1 MKKHI
6 QNQMQIDR
14 AIKGQIKQQE
24 VSEISLKYFYKGQ
37 IRYLELNDED
47 YQSAMRN
54 IIDFI
59 KNNEIFKNIP
69 KGESYQIYGIVYP
82 SLPTQL
88 N

>member
-6 QNQMQIDR
+6 QIDR

-24 VSEISLKYFYKGQ
+24 VSEISLKYFYKGK

-47 YQSAMRN
+47 YQLAMRN

-59 KNNEIFKNIP
+59 KNNETFKNIP
-69 KGESYQIYGIVYP
+69 KGESYQIYGIAYP
-82 SLPTQL
+82 SLPTEL